1 MSENAAINTSEA
13 ISWFAEMFETTASEI
28 SAETP
33 REDIEGWDSM
43 GVLTLMAE
51 LDDRFSITLNQDE
64 LEAINSIADL
74 LEVLRKNNALAE

>member
-28 SAETP
+28 SAETL